1 MKYIKKGKLSGLCLI
16 VTEGEGFLLE
26 ATQPTHTLAQGAGG
40 GQPHPHYTHTRKQQH
55 SKEVGNIG
63 GKKPDQEGEL
73 ILNRTVLCV
82 PQICTSDVECLMSRL
97 QHTFKQ
103 EMTGVGASLEK
114 RWKFCGF
121 EGLKLT

>member
-1 MKYIKKGKLSGLCLI
+1 M
-16 VTEGEGFLLE
+16 
-26 ATQPTHTLAQGAGG
+26 
-40 GQPHPHYTHTRKQQH
+40 RK
-55 SKEVGNIG
+55 VR
-63 GKKPDQEGEL
+63 L
-73 ILNRTVLCV
+73 VLNGDVRSV

-97 QHTFKQ
+97 QYTFKQ